1 MPYFSPIYA
10 KDHTVLPGIGRI
22 HTHGVGNTRH
32 TTGLDHYFLAEGAE
46 KPVVGSV
53 RFSAHVSETGGIAW
67 RFVHA
72 DGPMARKRHWNDP
85 RVTEE
90 TQADF
95 PAEVVAE
102 MRRLSETLQKRDQTA
117 WFFHA
122 LAAVDIELRGRTDKQ
137 ADIARTIS
145 LLEGLLAKQSEPVK
159 HFVSAEEAGTDKGHH
174 RLATP
179 EEKAARRLDWA
190 TRLAAKR
197 IELETLTASQAD
209 RVAMLKRLYETL
221 HDWSGRRA
229 PKANPYD
236 LYAQSMAA

>member
-1 MPYFSPIYA
+1 MPYFSAIYA

-22 HTHGVGNTRH
+22 HTHGVGNTRY

-46 KPVVGSV
+46 KPVTGSV
-53 RFSAHVSETGGIAW
+53 RFSAYVSEEGQIAW

-72 DGPMARKRHWNDP
+72 DGPMLRARHWKDP
-85 RVTEE
+85 RITED
-90 TQADF
+90 TQVDF

-102 MRRLSETLQKRDQTA
+102 MRRLSETLQERDQTA

-122 LAAVDIELRGRTDKQ
+122 LAAVDMELRGRTDKQ
-137 ADIARTIS
+137 ADLARTIS
-145 LLEGLLAKQSEPVK
+145 LLDGLLAKQSEPAQ
-159 HFVSAEEAGTDKGHH
+159 HFVSAEEAGTDKGYH

-179 EEKAARRLDWA
+179 EEKTARRLDWA

-197 IELETLTASQAD
+197 DELETLTASQAD

-221 HDWSGRRA
+221 HDWSGQRS
-229 PKANPYD
+229 PKASPYD
-236 LYAQSMAA
+236 LYAQAIAA